1 MRKKNAL
8 LVVLLSLL
16 FLGGCVVQYLWQE
29 YKPPYIPK
37 EFSSMEY
44 EEVVMGIPVVDS
56 LDFLEGKTAL
66 DSKENPGVYFQETL
80 LPYSSQ
86 NHTLYLSQALWEEDW
101 LGRLSAV
108 PGSFLCMQQDEYLD
122 EKERAIREGHGFCLY
137 LVSEDSYYKLSLVVS
152 GLPVIAMST
161 ERMEEQEK
169 PSYEEDPDKL
179 YFDSEDLYYG
189 AIWVFDPG
197 VSGGGYEI
205 TACRVRYHHKGAT
218 TANFEKKGYSLSLQD
233 SREENIDMPL
243 LGMRSDNS
251 WKLNAMVTD
260 DNRIREMTSCQ
271 IWEQFDLENEEVA
284 EPGPSMEYVE
294 LILDGDYKGLYC
306 LVEPVDEKKL
316 ELDGNDVLYKI
327 LHHYAFEDED
337 VQEAIN
343 RKWRIMSPVRIRY
356 PEVITDYA
364 ATWWPMRDFTNK
376 MNYNHDGFQNVA
388 QMVYPENVY
397 DVFMFLMVVSA
408 SDNDYK
414 NMYFAADVK
423 ADGSYIMK
431 QIPWDLDY
439 TFGNVYDYNGRNFTV
454 FDTDITHEYKPVS
467 TDFLIQYLP
476 GSYED
481 ILQERWTRYR
491 QGFLNTEAIRQ
502 LMLDN
507 QNKLINSGV
516 VARENARWKEY
527 PMSTDLEQLFAFQR
541 ARMEWLDEYFGG

>member
-1 MRKKNAL
+1 MRRKGAL
-8 LVVLLSLL
+8 LLLLVSIL
-16 FLGGCVVQYLWQE
+16 FLGACATHYLWKMYE
-29 YKPPYIPK
+29 PPYIPK
-37 EFSSMEY
+37 EYSSMEHSS
-44 EEVVMGIPVVDS
+44 VVMGIPIVDS
-56 LDFLEGKTAL
+56 LDFLENKTKLNAT
-66 DSKENPGVYFQETL
+66 ENPGVYFQQTL
-80 LPYSSQ
+80 LPYSHEE
-86 NHTLYLSQALWEEDW
+86 NTLYLSQKPEEEDW
-101 LGRLSAV
+101 VGKFSAES
-108 PGSFLCMQQDEYLD
+108 GSFLCML
-122 EKERAIREGHGFCLY
+122 
-137 LVSEDSYYKLSLVVS
+137 EDSYLENKEAAIKEGHSFSLWLVSDASYYELSLVVS
-152 GLPVIAMST
+152 GMPVISMST

-189 AIWVFDPG
+189 AIRVFDPG
-197 VSGGGYEI
+197 VNGDDYEI
-205 TACRVRYHHKGAT
+205 TECNVRYHHKGAT

-233 SREENIDMPL
+233 SREENVDIPL

-271 IWEQFDLENEEVA
+271 IWEQFDLANEEVD
-284 EPGPSMEYVE
+284 EPGPRMEYVE

-316 ELDGNDVLYKI
+316 ALDGNDVLYKI

-356 PEVITDYA
+356 PKVIVDYA
-364 ATWWPMRDFTNK
+364 AAWYPMRDFTNK
-376 MNYNHDGFQNVA
+376 MNYNHEGFQNVA

-423 ADGSYIMK
+423 ADGSYVMK

-439 TFGNVYDYNGRNFTV
+439 TFGNVYDYNGRNFTI
-454 FDTDITHEYKPVS
+454 FDPDVTHEYKPVS
-467 TDFLIQYLP
+467 TDFLIQYAQ
-476 GSYED
+476 GSYEN
-481 ILQERWTRYR
+481 ILLDRWTSYR
-491 QGFLNTEAIRQ
+491 QSFLSTEAIKQ

-507 QNKLINSGV
+507 QNYLINSGV
-516 VARENARWKEY
+516 VARENARWPEY
-527 PMSTDLEQLFAFQR
+527 AVSTKLDSLFEFQS